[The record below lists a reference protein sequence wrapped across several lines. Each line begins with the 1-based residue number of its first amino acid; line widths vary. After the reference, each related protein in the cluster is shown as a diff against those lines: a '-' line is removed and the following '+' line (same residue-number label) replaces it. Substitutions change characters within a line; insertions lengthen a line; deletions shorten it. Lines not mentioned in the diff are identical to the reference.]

1 MTTTRRSRARPVR
14 GVAILTI
21 GVLIGIAGCAHGPPI
36 VQRNDAAITSD
47 VRARLAA
54 DQQTNAFAITVDTKA
69 GVVHVAGDV
78 AKSADRER
86 VERIAGDVPGVS
98 AVDNDVRYG
107 AVPVEGEPS
116 GDPSSLEQ

>member
-1 MTTTRRSRARPVR
+1 
-14 GVAILTI
+14 VASLAIV
-21 GVLIGIAGCAHGPPI
+21 VLIGIAGCVHGPSI
-36 VQRNDAAITSD
+36 VQRDDAAITGD

-54 DQQTNAFAITVDTKA
+54 DQQTRPFAITVDTNA

-78 AKSADRER
+78 AKDADRKR

-107 AVPVEGEPS
+107 AVPVAGAPS
-116 GDPSSLEQ
+116 GNPSSLEQ